1 MGSFKQYLAENEELL
16 AKITAELDELSDEEL
31 GEFGE
36 VLYYEFFDDE
46 ESDEDNYD
54 FFDKEDIL
62 AMIKELGADM
72 YSAVYDMLEEIEDEE
87 EDLEEKLKPM
97 KGDNPCWEGYVM
109 VGTKLKDGKEV
120 PNCVPEEDVTEEMLE
135 AVSRIMKGT
144 NKNRKKR
151 KFMKNSKA
159 DLRKTKT
166 KRKQDARKSRA
177 KRKRYY
183 RANKAKISAYQ
194 KSRAAAI
201 KKGTHKVKKR
211 RSA

>member
-1 MGSFKQYLAENEELL
+1 MGSFKTYLKENEDLL
-16 AKITAELDELSDEEL
+16 AKIMAELDELSDEEL

-46 ESDEDNYD
+46 ESYEDDYD
-54 FFDKEDIL
+54 FFDKEDVQ
-62 AMIKELGADM
+62 AMVKELGADM
-72 YSAVYDMLEEIEDEE
+72 YEEILDMLEEIEEDNEDEIDE
-87 EDLEEKLKPM
+87 AKKMD
-97 KGDNPCWEGYVM
+97 DNPCWEGYVM

-120 PNCVPEEDVTEEMLE
+120 PNCVPEEDVTEEMRE
-135 AVSRIMKGT
+135 AVSRIMKQK

-151 KFMKNSKA
+151 KFMSNSKA
-159 DLRKTKT
+159 DLRKTKA
-166 KRKQDARKSRA
+166 KRKKDARLNKA

-194 KSRAAAI
+194 KSRSAAI